1 MTVRKCI
8 RVTAAFP
15 QRFLEFLTVQDG
27 APFWLVYI
35 HFLQSPRRRSELI
48 LSHAVSTSHLS
59 YAQQYC
65 AIVVTQ
71 WRIETL
77 YSKQQNWNLMTNSIL
92 LIFMIYRFNGK
103 KKNTLKKTSTFLAVE
118 NVNCPFG
125 NETESCI
132 GDKQWRSHCRGIIR
146 VSQSCS
152 ICNGCLGVTI
162 QPINHRR

>member
-1 MTVRKCI
+1 MHTSHCSFSSKISGIPDCTGWSSI
-8 RVTAAFP
+8 LAGLYPFP
-15 QRFLEFLTVQDG
+15 AV
-27 APFWLVYI
+27 
-35 HFLQSPRRRSELI
+35 SPKTLRIDPVSCY
-48 LSHAVSTSHLS
+48 VSTSHLS